1 MENVTHTLLGAA
13 LAQTGLKRV
22 TPLASSTLLISANIP
37 DIDIVSL
44 AFGRFA
50 YIEWHRGITHSL
62 FGFPIV
68 AILLGAAIHYVS
80 RVLWRRGRIE
90 APGRLLPLTLLS
102 LIGTATHPLLDFSNA
117 YGWRPFLPWKSDW
130 HYIDL
135 TFVLDPWIW
144 LGLGGALFLST
155 AVNDRQIAYWLAG
168 GIVAGALI
176 VLSHVSLTIKVIWV
190 LVALSL
196 LAMRLKWGS
205 VDERSGRLLNLAAI
219 GAMLVYI
226 AALAALQGV
235 ALFRAAE
242 VAQVAVAANEQI
254 VEVNALPIEANPLR
268 WRAVIV
274 TESAFHVGDV
284 EINTREGGE
293 NPQLTR
299 YPRLTG
305 DVASFDAALT
315 AKDAQTFMRFARFP
329 VARVIEKGEG
339 QREVE
344 IEDIRFEGVSNAFR
358 VRVKLDRDLKPMEVL

>member
-22 TPLASSTLLISANIP
+22 TPLASSTLFLSANIP

-62 FGFPIV
+62 FGFPVV

-80 RVLWRRGRIE
+80 KVLWRRGRIE

-102 LIGTATHPLLDFSNA
+102 LIGTATHPLLDFTNA
-117 YGWRPFLPWKSDW
+117 YGWRPFLPWTSDW

-155 AVNDRQIAYWLAG
+155 AVTDRQIAYWLAG
-168 GIVAGALI
+168 GIVAGTLI
-176 VLSHVSLTIKVIWV
+176 VLSHVSLSIKVIWV

-205 VDERSGRLLNLAAI
+205 VDERSARLLNLAAI

-254 VEVNALPIEANPLR
+254 VEVNALPIEANPFT

-284 EINTREGGE
+284 EINDRMGGHS
-293 NPQLTR
+293 QLTR

-305 DVASFDAALT
+305 DVASFEAALT
-315 AKDAQTFMRFARFP
+315 AKDVRTFLRFARFP
-329 VARVIEKGEG
+329 VARVFEKSDG

-344 IEDIRFEGVSNAFR
+344 IEDIRFGVVSNAFR
-358 VRVKLDRDLKPMEVL
+358 IRVKLDRDLKPIEVL